1 MQRAPVEEESAEER
15 LTALV
20 EAHQETLL
28 KICYV
33 YLRDWEAAR
42 DAVQET
48 FLKAYRAMH
57 GFRGA
62 CSEKTWLIR
71 IAVNE
76 CRSMRRSAWH
86 RRVDRRV
93 TPEELPVAADA
104 RDEAAAD
111 VMAAVLSLPR
121 RYREAVTLYYW
132 QDMTVQEIA
141 GVLGLSRSQVYRR
154 LDRAR
159 KHLKMDIEGGKKCLI
174 II

>member
-33 YLRDWEAAR
+33 YLRDREAAR

-141 GVLGLSRSQVYRR
+141 AALGVAQSTVSVR
-154 LDRAR
+154 LRQAREKLRAA
-159 KHLKMDIEGGKKCLI
+159 LEGGEENE
-174 II
+174 

>member
-33 YLRDWEAAR
+33 YLRDREAAR

-141 GVLGLSRSQVYRR
+141 GVLGVAQSTVSVR
-154 LDRAR
+154 LRQAR
-159 KHLKMDIEGGKKCLI
+159 ERLRHVLEGREDE
-174 II
+174 